1 MDGKVKYMENEK
13 KQLRLW
19 QGLLVIILAG
29 LEVFV
34 FSDFLP
40 QWLGMGRSL
49 IGELILLGTAVGAV
63 AVFGGKFRSVFP
75 IHKPKLTEVM
85 GTILIYLGASQAI
98 SVVTMIEMYIAP
110 EMVTET
116 SIGLSSMF
124 TSSSMI
130 VAIIV
135 VGIAP
140 AICEEA
146 VFRGVFFNSIWNQTH
161 GKWIPILVTA
171 VVFGLFHGSI
181 IRFFPTF
188 LLGIVLGYLVYE
200 TNNMFYNVMFHAI
213 NNIIPVLV
221 LYGMQFLMQLM
232 ARALGMNGSGMWNF
246 VMDTATSQVSQLSPA
261 FMGIYMI
268 DGGVGLAILYL
279 GNHVLHL
286 GREGYP
292 KELFPKEKRK
302 QQFIWLALTLALAVT
317 GGMMIIAGT
326 IQDLH
331 F

>member
-1 MDGKVKYMENEK
+1 MVGKVKDMENEK

-171 VVFGLFHGSI
+171 AVFGLFHGSI

-302 QQFIWLALTLALAVT
+302 QQFIWLALALALAVT
-317 GGMMIIAGT
+317 GGMMIVAST
-326 IQDLH
+326 IQGLH

>member
-1 MDGKVKYMENEK
+1 MVKVKYMENEK

-110 EMVTET
+110 DMVTET

-200 TNNMFYNVMFHAI
+200 TNNMLYNVMFHAI

-302 QQFIWLALTLALAVT
+302 QQFIWLALALALAVT
-317 GGMMIIAGT
+317 GGMMIVAGT
-326 IQDLH
+326 LQGLH

>member
-1 MDGKVKYMENEK
+1 MVGKVKYMENEK

-34 FSDFLP
+34 FSGFLP

-49 IGELILLGTAVGAV
+49 IGELILLGMAVGAV
-63 AVFGGKFRSVFP
+63 AVFHGNFRSVFP

-171 VVFGLFHGSI
+171 AVFGLFHGSI

-302 QQFIWLALTLALAVT
+302 QQFIWLALALALAVT
-317 GGMMIIAGT
+317 GGMMIVAGT

>member
-1 MDGKVKYMENEK
+1 M
-13 KQLRLW
+13 
-19 QGLLVIILAG
+19 
-29 LEVFV
+29 

-161 GKWIPILVTA
+161 GKWIPIIVTA
-171 VVFGLFHGSI
+171 AVFGLFHGSI

-292 KELFPKEKRK
+292 KELFSKEKRK
-302 QQFIWLALTLALAVT
+302 QQFIWLTLALALAVT
-317 GGMMIIAGT
+317 GGMMIVAGT
-326 IQDLH
+326 LQGLH

>member
-1 MDGKVKYMENEK
+1 MVGKVKYMENEK

-29 LEVFV
+29 LEIFV
-34 FSDFLP
+34 FSGFLP

-49 IGELILLGTAVGAV
+49 IGELILLGMAVGAV
-63 AVFGGKFRSVFP
+63 AVFHGNFRSVFP

-146 VFRGVFFNSIWNQTH
+146 VFRGVFFNSVWNQTH

-171 VVFGLFHGSI
+171 AVFGLFHGSI

-268 DGGVGLAILYL
+268 DGGVGLVILYL

-302 QQFIWLALTLALAVT
+302 QQFIWLALALALAVT
-317 GGMMIIAGT
+317 GGMMIVAGT

>member
-75 IHKPKLTEVM
+75 IHKPKLTEVT

-171 VVFGLFHGSI
+171 AVFGLFHGSI

-302 QQFIWLALTLALAVT
+302 QQFIWLALALALAVT
-317 GGMMIIAGT
+317 GGMMIVAGT
-326 IQDLH
+326 IQGLH

>member
-1 MDGKVKYMENEK
+1 MVGKVKYMENEK

-29 LEVFV
+29 LEIFV
-34 FSDFLP
+34 FSGFLP

-63 AVFGGKFRSVFP
+63 AVFHGNFRSVFP
-75 IHKPKLTEVM
+75 IHKPKLTEVL

-146 VFRGVFFNSIWNQTH
+146 VFRGVFFNSVWNQTH

-171 VVFGLFHGSI
+171 AVFGLFHGSI

-302 QQFIWLALTLALAVT
+302 QQFIWLALALALAVT
-317 GGMMIIAGT
+317 GGMMIVAGT
-326 IQDLH
+326 IQGLH

>member
-1 MDGKVKYMENEK
+1 MENEK

-161 GKWIPILVTA
+161 GKWVPIIVTA
-171 VVFGLFHGSI
+171 AVFGLFHGSI
-181 IRFFPTF
+181 TRFFPTF

-213 NNIIPVLV
+213 NNIIPVLA

-232 ARALGMNGSGMWNF
+232 ARALGMYGSGMWNF
-246 VMDTATSQVSQLSPA
+246 VMDTATSQGSQLSPA

-268 DGGVGLAILYL
+268 DGSVGLAILYL

-302 QQFIWLALTLALAVT
+302 QQFIWLALALALAVT
-317 GGMMIIAGT
+317 GGMMIVAGT
-326 IQDLH
+326 LQGLH

>member
-85 GTILIYLGASQAI
+85 GTILIYFGASQAI

-161 GKWIPILVTA
+161 GKWIPIIVTA
-171 VVFGLFHGSI
+171 AVFGLFHGSI

-302 QQFIWLALTLALAVT
+302 QQFIWLALALALAVT
-317 GGMMIIAGT
+317 GGMMIVAGT
-326 IQDLH
+326 IQGLH

>member
-1 MDGKVKYMENEK
+1 MVGKVKDMENEK

-34 FSDFLP
+34 FSGFLP

-63 AVFGGKFRSVFP
+63 AVFHGNFRSVFP

-171 VVFGLFHGSI
+171 AVFGLFHGSI

-292 KELFPKEKRK
+292 KELFSKEKRK
-302 QQFIWLALTLALAVT
+302 QQFIWLALALALAVT
-317 GGMMIIAGT
+317 GGMMIVAGT
-326 IQDLH
+326 IQGLH

>member
-1 MDGKVKYMENEK
+1 MVGKVKDMENEK

-34 FSDFLP
+34 FSGFLP

-171 VVFGLFHGSI
+171 AVFGLFHGSI

-302 QQFIWLALTLALAVT
+302 QQFIWMALALALAVT
-317 GGMMIIAGT
+317 GGMMIVAGT

>member
-63 AVFGGKFRSVFP
+63 IVFGGKIRSVFP

-302 QQFIWLALTLALAVT
+302 QQFIWLALALALAVT
-317 GGMMIIAGT
+317 GGMMIVAGT
-326 IQDLH
+326 LQGLH

>member
-1 MDGKVKYMENEK
+1 MVKVKYMENEK

-171 VVFGLFHGSI
+171 AVFGLFHGSI

-200 TNNMFYNVMFHAI
+200 TNNMLYNVMFHAI

-302 QQFIWLALTLALAVT
+302 QQFIWLALALALAVT
-317 GGMMIIAGT
+317 GGMMIVAGT
-326 IQDLH
+326 IQGLH

>member
-1 MDGKVKYMENEK
+1 MVGKVKDMENEK

-19 QGLLVIILAG
+19 QGLLVIVLAG

-34 FSDFLP
+34 FSGFLP

-63 AVFGGKFRSVFP
+63 AVFHGNFRSVFP

-171 VVFGLFHGSI
+171 AVFGLFHGSI

-302 QQFIWLALTLALAVT
+302 QQFIWMALALALAVT
-317 GGMMIIAGT
+317 GGMMIVAGT

>member
-302 QQFIWLALTLALAVT
+302 QQFIWLALALALAVT
-317 GGMMIIAGT
+317 GGMMIVAGT
-326 IQDLH
+326 LQGLH

>member
-1 MDGKVKYMENEK
+1 MVKVKYMENEK

-130 VAIIV
+130 VAIVV

-302 QQFIWLALTLALAVT
+302 QQFIWLALALALAVT
-317 GGMMIIAGT
+317 GGMMIVAGT
-326 IQDLH
+326 LQGLH

>member
-1 MDGKVKYMENEK
+1 MHTPRFFHHV
-13 KQLRLW
+13 
-19 QGLLVIILAG
+19 
-29 LEVFV
+29 
-34 FSDFLP
+34 LP

-171 VVFGLFHGSI
+171 AVFGLFHGSI

-302 QQFIWLALTLALAVT
+302 QQFIWLALALALAVT
-317 GGMMIIAGT
+317 GGMMIVAGT
-326 IQDLH
+326 IQGLH

>member
-1 MDGKVKYMENEK
+1 MENEK

-146 VFRGVFFNSIWNQTH
+146 VF
-161 GKWIPILVTA
+161 
-171 VVFGLFHGSI
+171 GLFHGSI

-302 QQFIWLALTLALAVT
+302 QQFIWLTLALALAVT
-317 GGMMIIAGT
+317 GGMMIVAGT
-326 IQDLH
+326 LQGLH

>member
-34 FSDFLP
+34 FSEFLP

-161 GKWIPILVTA
+161 GKWIPIIVTA
-171 VVFGLFHGSI
+171 AVFGLFHGSI

-302 QQFIWLALTLALAVT
+302 QQFIWLALALALAVT
-317 GGMMIIAGT
+317 GGMMIVAGT
-326 IQDLH
+326 LQDLH

>member
-85 GTILIYLGASQAI
+85 GTILIYFGASQAI

-161 GKWIPILVTA
+161 GKWIPIIVTA
-171 VVFGLFHGSI
+171 AVFGLFHGSI

-200 TNNMFYNVMFHAI
+200 TNNMLYNVMFHAI

-302 QQFIWLALTLALAVT
+302 QQFIWLALALALAVT
-317 GGMMIIAGT
+317 GGMMIVAGT
-326 IQDLH
+326 LQDLH